1 MDFRI
6 VKYIGGDKD
15 EPEWDEGPFETQ
27 AEADKILIV
36 TEQSSVSKGGI
47 SDDLI
52 QKVLMI
58 QS

>member
-36 TEQSSVSKGGI
+36 TERSSVSKRG
-47 SDDLI
+47 DFR
-52 QKVLMI
+52 
-58 QS
+58 